1 MSLITAP
8 THSTRGSQR
17 ARAVRH
23 GAPTRVKATAPL
35 EKFNPR
41 GPRRCLTA
49 GDKLAWVYRGRGVG
63 CNVSSHAK
71 PAPWALQPKKTKRAG
86 LAGRGWQGGREPPGG
101 SPELPL
107 HPWAP
112 PWPQQCLRGC
122 GAGPWC
128 RRGVVRPWGR
138 GRGKEGEN
146 PSLSLGQNEKE
157 SSSPTPPPPPAPHA
171 TPRSGGEIPG
181 VGGDTGSTP
190 ARPGSAYGSRA
201 RLPGVELMPF
211 SREGC
216 HLGMGGKRV
225 RGIGCEDREGCG
237 DRRDAGTPWLETGS
251 DGRRLNGAQSAGG
264 RGFCP
269 LLGLE
274 DGGKGKVKE
283 GKEPPKMMARA

>member
-71 PAPWALQPKKTKRAG
+71 PAPWALQPKNTKRAG

-157 SSSPTPPPPPAPHA
+157 SSSPTPPSSPRHSAVRRGNTRGGGRHGIDPCPAGFCLRFPGTA
-171 TPRSGGEIPG
+171 TRRGINALFPGRVSPRDGGEAGPWNWMRG
-181 VGGDTGSTP
+181 QGG
-190 ARPGSAYGSRA
+190 
-201 RLPGVELMPF
+201 M
-211 SREGC
+211 
-216 HLGMGGKRV
+216 
-225 RGIGCEDREGCG
+225 RGQEGCG
-237 DRRDAGTPWLETGS
+237 DTLAGDRE
-251 DGRRLNGAQSAGG
+251 
-264 RGFCP
+264 
-269 LLGLE
+269 
-274 DGGKGKVKE
+274 
-283 GKEPPKMMARA
+283 

>member
-101 SPELPL
+101 VPRAPTSPVGPALAPAVPPRVRSGALVPAWGCPSVGKGQGKRRRKPQPKPGPERERKQLP
-107 HPWAP
+107 HPPTP
-112 PWPQQCLRGC
+112 PSSPRHSAVRRGNTRGGGRHGIDPCPAGFCLRFPGTATRR
-122 GAGPWC
+122 GINALFPGRVSPRDGGEAGPWNWM
-128 RRGVVRPWGR
+128 RGQGGMR
-138 GRGKEGEN
+138 G
-146 PSLSLGQNEKE
+146 Q
-157 SSSPTPPPPPAPHA
+157 
-171 TPRSGGEIPG
+171 
-181 VGGDTGSTP
+181 
-190 ARPGSAYGSRA
+190 
-201 RLPGVELMPF
+201 
-211 SREGC
+211 
-216 HLGMGGKRV
+216 
-225 RGIGCEDREGCG
+225 EGCG
-237 DRRDAGTPWLETGS
+237 DTLAGDRE
-251 DGRRLNGAQSAGG
+251 
-264 RGFCP
+264 
-269 LLGLE
+269 
-274 DGGKGKVKE
+274 
-283 GKEPPKMMARA
+283 